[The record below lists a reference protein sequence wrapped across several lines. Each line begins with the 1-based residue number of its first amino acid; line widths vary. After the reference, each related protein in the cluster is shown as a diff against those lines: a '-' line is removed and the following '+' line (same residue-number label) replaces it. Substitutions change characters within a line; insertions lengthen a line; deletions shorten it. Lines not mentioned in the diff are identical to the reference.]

1 MGARIRAARLE
12 KGLSLQELGKSLGVS
27 YQQVQRYENGVN
39 SLAAGMLER
48 LSLRLEKP
56 ISWFFNVTEDGPG
69 CDLGILMLQ
78 SSYGAA
84 LAEIWV
90 KKLSV
95 ADRQAVLHL
104 ATHLSGGR

>member
-1 MGARIRAARLE
+1 M
-12 KGLSLQELGKSLGVS
+12 QELGKSLGVS
-27 YQQVQRYENGVN
+27 YQQVQKYEKGVN
-39 SLAAGMLER
+39 VIAPGLLAR

-78 SSYGAA
+78 RSYGAA

-90 KKLSV
+90 KKLSA

-104 ATHLSGGR
+104 ATYLSGGR

>member
-1 MGARIRAARLE
+1 M
-12 KGLSLQELGKSLGVS
+12 QELGKSLGVS
-27 YQQVQRYENGVN
+27 YQQVQKYEKGVN
-39 SLAAGMLER
+39 VIAPGLLAR

-90 KKLSV
+90 KKLSA

-104 ATHLSGGR
+104 ATYLSGGR